1 MLSAELN
8 QILTDVMPGSHMHD
22 LMGRYW
28 LPVLLSRDL
37 PEPDS
42 DPRRVTIIGKNMVAF
57 RDTAGTVGLLD
68 EHCCHR
74 SASLCL
80 GRVEE
85 GGIRCLYHGWKFDAE
100 GRALDLPNI
109 ANKKLLEKVRQRAY
123 PVREAGGIV
132 WAYLG
137 PRELEP
143 AFPDHEFFHLP
154 PENVFADIIVFSAN
168 FTRVLEAVLDSSHVG
183 ILHQTYAGE
192 LRSDMKSTVTPHLE
206 VEETEFGF
214 HYAAV
219 RPTPE
224 HPEGPVGVR
233 LHAFSYPSNVYMTS
247 SYPPAPDLKALS
259 RSMMVSVPVDND
271 RTHYFMIF
279 WSPHFELAR
288 GEICE
293 GLRRSQGINDEAMDR
308 FGLSRETHDLSDRP
322 NRANNYLQDRR
333 AMRAGESFTGLYPFL
348 QEDSAVVSS
357 MPPITL
363 DRVDYMLQPD
373 IAVSTY
379 RRLMIENAL
388 GSRQGHEPAGL
399 IAKRRP
405 RAVRAQI
412 ADQPSWKDVF
422 EVLERH

>member
-168 FTRVLEAVLDSSHVG
+168 FTRAVEGIIDSSHVG
-183 ILHQTYAGE
+183 ILHGTFAGE
-192 LRSDMKSTVTPHLE
+192 LRPDMKSGLTPHLE
-206 VEETEFGF
+206 LEETEFGF
-214 HYAAV
+214 HYAAI
-219 RPTPE
+219 RPTPDGA
-224 HPEGPVGVR
+224 PGTVGVR
-233 LHAFSYPSNVYMTS
+233 LTAFAYPSNCSLTTANKS
-247 SYPPAPDLKALS
+247 L
-259 RSMMVSVPVDND
+259 MVSVPVSND
-271 RTHYFMIF
+271 RTHHFMIF
-279 WSPHFELAR
+279 WNADVKIGV
-288 GEICE
+288 GEDCE
-293 GLRRSQGINDEAMDR
+293 ALRRSVGIDDEAMDR
-308 FGLSRETHDLSDRP
+308 FGLSRDTHDLPDRP
-322 NRANNYLQDRR
+322 NPGNNYLQDRR
-333 AMRAGESFTGLYPFL
+333 AMRAKESFTGLYPFM
-348 QEDSAVVSS
+348 QEDCVVTVSMGPIAERPEENMLFPDLAVG
-357 MPPITL
+357 
-363 DRVDYMLQPD
+363 
-373 IAVSTY
+373 AY
-379 RRLMIENAL
+379 RRLMIDNAIAIRE
-388 GSRQGHEPAGL
+388 GKEPAGVRL
-399 IAKRRP
+399 QRRP
-405 RAVRAQI
+405 QALRAEVQV
-412 ADQPSWKDVF
+412 QESWENIF
-422 EVLERH
+422 EVMTQKMEDA